1 MTVHANARSPFGTNY
16 KLKRITQSGAQ
27 QWWSFKP
34 AANNFGVG
42 CTFVHSPQTRVRFYS
57 SPDTTEFLTVEETP
71 WRNCCVELL
80 AGWNHEVS
88 RCHSSFRRRLGEL
101 KCRKCAPSQFRQFRQ
116 VCVKCGAGDSESGS
130 SWRRVSPG
138 PSPACRLTD
147 SVAVASPHEPMPQ
160 RLCDR
165 DYKSSAYWLPVLTA
179 PRPLPLIHRALPSTI
194 FNETVVCACTRFSM
208 IIGQQIRALTSYCAF
223 C

>member
-101 KCRKCAPSQFRQFRQ
+101 KCRKCAPSHVKFRQ

-138 PSPACRLTD
+138 PSPA
-147 SVAVASPHEPMPQ
+147 
-160 RLCDR
+160 
-165 DYKSSAYWLPVLTA
+165 YWLCGCSFPAWANATA
-179 PRPLPLIHRALPSTI
+179 ALWQGLQIFRLLAASFNRATATPTY
-194 FNETVVCACTRFSM
+194 TPGTA
-208 IIGQQIRALTSYCAF
+208 
-223 C
+223 

>member
-1 MTVHANARSPFGTNY
+1 MHSSGGPLNRLPITSELDAHSYTHLKQGSDFILLQIRLNSWL
-16 KLKRITQSGAQ
+16 LKRRHG
-27 QWWSFKP
+27 
-34 AANNFGVG
+34 
-42 CTFVHSPQTRVRFYS
+42 
-57 SPDTTEFLTVEETP
+57 ETVVP
-71 WRNCCVELL
+71 RGELL

-88 RCHSSFRRRLGEL
+88 RCHSSFRRRLGDL
-101 KCRKCAPSQFRQFRQ
+101 KCRKCAPGRRRPSHVKFRQ

-194 FNETVVCACTRFSM
+194 FNETVVCVCALQHVNWATIPCTDH
-208 IIGQQIRALTSYCAF
+208 SYCAF